1 MRSLQL
7 VLRSFADTGRP
18 ETDGDLLC
26 QFLKGSKEAFTE
38 IVRRHGRL
46 VWSVCRNLTRSD
58 AEADDAFQAT
68 FLVLL
73 RNAGRV
79 RDTARL
85 SAWLHGVAYR
95 VCARA
100 RRTAQRRAAREQ
112 AAAMSERYG
121 QVVADSA
128 WDRALAAVHEE
139 AGKLPES
146 LRTPFVLC
154 CLEGKGVTE
163 AAEQLGWKLGTF
175 SGRLTRAKNTVLAR
189 LDARGLTIGA
199 VAGLGLSTPP
209 AAAVAKAA
217 ALVQAGAIVPKSILQ
232 LTQGVLGM
240 NATSFKVLAAAVVFI
255 GGLGINAGTVWVA
268 TADAQQPNTP
278 APSTRNLEAEVKQL
292 QDELNKA
299 KAEAEAAAR
308 QAEKVDRLRW
318 TERMVEKAA
327 LDAIEQKKATPAAGS
342 SKWEYDFVAIAPME
356 QATFVKFLQ
365 ARETEGWEFNGTAP
379 MIIKGQAATVC
390 VLRRPAKWVV
400 TAKAGAALPG
410 RLKAVPFY
418 TELDSSLPL
427 ADVKDAKTIEAE
439 IARLQAKLAA
449 IKSKPA
455 WERVVLNKLPLV
467 PAEMA
472 DLLSKLAER
481 KFGKGRFA
489 IEAAGVTVIVQGDA
503 QVIEWAIALANK
515 LNEK

>member
-1 MRSLQL
+1 VSIRSLQL

-46 VWSVCRNLTRSD
+46 VWTVCRNLTRSD

-112 AAAMSERYG
+112 AAAMWERHG
-121 QVVADSA
+121 QVVPDSA

-139 AGKLPES
+139 AGMLPES

-175 SGRLTRAKNTVLAR
+175 SARLTRAKNAVLAK
-189 LDARGLTIGA
+189 LDARGLTLGA
-199 VAGLGLSTPP
+199 VAGLGLSTAP

-217 ALVQAGAIVPKSILQ
+217 ALVQAGVIVPKSILQ

-240 NATSFKVLAAAVVFI
+240 NATSFKVLAAAVVLI

-278 APSTRNLEAEVKQL
+278 APSRRNLEAEVKQL

-299 KAEAEAAAR
+299 KAEAAAR
-308 QAEKVDRLRW
+308 QAQNVDRLRW

-327 LDAIEQKKATPAAGS
+327 LDAIEQKKATSAAGS

-356 QATFVKFLQ
+356 QATFMKFLQ
-365 ARETEGWEFNGTAP
+365 AREVQGWEFNGTAP
-379 MIIKGQAATVC
+379 LIIKGQAATVC

-410 RLKAVPFY
+410 RGKAVPFY
-418 TELDSSLPL
+418 TDLDFTLP
-427 ADVKDAKTIEAE
+427 AEVKDAKTIEAE

-455 WERVVLNKLPLV
+455 WDRVVLNKLPLV
-467 PAEMA
+467 PAETA

-489 IEAAGVTVIVQGDA
+489 IEAAGDMVIVQGDA
-503 QVIEWAIALANK
+503 TVIEWAIALANK